1 MSEMIAKCGLDCAK
15 CPTFIA
21 TKTNDD
27 EARQK
32 VAAMWSKMFGA
43 TFSAADI
50 NCEGCSTADVALFGH
65 CKTCAVRLC
74 AIEKD
79 ADNCARCDEYS
90 CRKLNSLLAML
101 PNKEGANNL
110 DRIRAEER

>member
-32 VAAMWSKMFGA
+32 VAAMWSKMFGR
-43 TFSAADI
+43 TIAAAEI
-50 NCEGCSTADVALFGH
+50 NCEGCSTVGGALFGH
-65 CKTCAVRLC
+65 CEKCAVRLC
-74 AIEKD
+74 AMDKG
-79 ADNCARCDEYS
+79 ADNCARCDGYS
-90 CRKLNSLLAML
+90 CRKLESLLAML
-101 PNKEGANNL
+101 PNKEGAKNL
-110 DRIRAEER
+110 ERIRAEV